1 MHIGE
6 LALRAG
12 VSTRSLRHY
21 EARELIHSV
30 RLANG
35 YRDYPVAMVQRVV
48 WIRELIGCGFSTR
61 QILGLLQ
68 YLEDEEDSDGFLACL
83 QQHVDKLKVLDELQ
97 GQLAERRARLA
108 AKIERYTPLRESPM
122 TPSMALT

>member
-30 RLANG
+30 RLVNG

-61 QILGLLQ
+61 QIQGLLQ
-68 YLEDEEDSDGFLACL
+68 YLEDEEDSDGFLVCL
-83 QQHVDKLKVLDELQ
+83 QQHVDKLKVLDDLQ
-97 GQLAERRARLA
+97 LQLAERRAKLA
-108 AKIERYTPLRESPM
+108 AKIERYTPLPNALKTASM
-122 TPSMALT
+122 TT